1 MIFVPQDL
9 FEPDDSFL
17 FSFEEE
23 DENENEDEKEEEEEK
38 DYEEIDENAD
48 IDAPELTVLAYLKEQ
63 RKIRDLLNP
72 LAGNANVDRRSELW
86 IRCDDCGSVLY
97 LTHLRDNNDLCM
109 GCGHHLRMSSL
120 DRIELFVDRG
130 SWRSL
135 FDQFSSCDPLEF
147 EDYDVYAER
156 TIRSQESTN
165 LQDAIQTGT
174 AFVDSVPVA
183 LAVMDFGYMGGS
195 MGSVVGEKLTRLI
208 EYATAKGLCLI
219 VICASG
225 GARMQEGSLSL
236 MQMAKISS
244 ALYNY
249 QKRAN
254 LAYINI
260 LTSPTTGGV
269 TASFGMLADFIVTE
283 PKSIIG
289 FAGRRVIEATIGEI
303 LPPNFQTAEYLLER
317 GHVDIK
323 VKRKYMR
330 EVLSNLIWA
339 TNRGNYKRA
348 GFIERGLH
356 NGLTHFK
363 EERARRVLNRIDY
376 KPLKDLSFYTP
387 KLTDKNLYASFNNRL
402 AELKAKGAKFNINLE
417 NETESYNKDQD
428 KNKEKTKKGFLYSG
442 KSLYY
447 KSSELVQFLLN
458 PTEFLKNLSV
468 QNNGEE
474 SLIPGPKKLKKFS
487 KENKETKK
495 IKKTK
500 EEKLKTFLKFYND
513 LQRKKLHGIPRLES
527 NGKGFE
533 KPKNSSF
540 EIPTFE
546 KSKWVYFGN
555 IKKNNGTGNRN
566 NGTGNNGAGTLS
578 LGSIGIP
585 IPSFKD
591 KSKNKKTYITGMSG
605 TGTLSTGS
613 YSTWTQ
619 MSHIRNNGTANNGTG
634 NNGTGANAERE
645 NGTRNNGSEK
655 QKAPGPMIKINSIVP
670 FSKSKGSPKPKGKSS
685 IPGLKRLFLTRAS
698 NASYLQVLGSYQA
711 VEHLFNSS
719 IVEREERKCKPV
731 SFAFNYHRDS
741 LVQKFGAFDEAI
753 AFAKAQSLHWRNVY
767 DGASAPQKL
776 APFESGILKRTEKR
790 FFYYILEK
798 HINLLEKRRANRLA
812 NPEMAANER
821 LTKKNAD
828 ANVTRRAANL
838 QFNID
843 KDFKF
848 VLGKK
853 FKKSPKKK

>member
-1 MIFVPQDL
+1 MIFVPHDL

-23 DENENEDEKEEEEEK
+23 EEDENENEDENQEEEEEK

-72 LAGNANVDRRSELW
+72 LAGNASVDRRSELW

-109 GCGHHLRMSSL
+109 GCGHHLRMSSV

-208 EYATAKGLCLI
+208 EYATAKGLCLV

-348 GFIERGLH
+348 GFMERGLH

-363 EERARRVLNRIDY
+363 EERARRVCNRREY
-376 KPLKDLSFYTP
+376 KPLRDLSFYTP
-387 KLTDKNLYASFNNRL
+387 KLTDKNLYASFNSRL
-402 AELKAKGAKFNINLE
+402 AELKAKGAKFNINVE
-417 NETESYNKDQD
+417 NDTESSNKDQD
-428 KNKEKTKKGFLYSG
+428 KNKEKPKNAFLYSG
-442 KSLYY
+442 KSLHY
-447 KSSELVQFLLN
+447 KNSELVQFLLN
-458 PTEFLKNLSV
+458 PPAFLKNISV
-468 QNNGEE
+468 LNNGEE
-474 SLIPGPKKLKKFS
+474 SPIAETKKVKKFS
-487 KENKETKK
+487 KE
-495 IKKTK
+495 TK
-500 EEKLKTFLKFYND
+500 EEKLKRFLEFYSLSSFYD
-513 LQRKKLHGIPRLES
+513 LKRKKLHGIPRLES
-527 NGKGFE
+527 NGQGFIRA
-533 KPKNSSF
+533 KTFSF
-540 EIPTFE
+540 ELSSLE
-546 KSKWVYFGN
+546 KSKWIFFSN
-555 IKKNNGTGNRN
+555 RKRKNGTG
-566 NGTGNNGAGTLS
+566 
-578 LGSIGIP
+578 
-585 IPSFKD
+585 
-591 KSKNKKTYITGMSG
+591 
-605 TGTLSTGS
+605 
-613 YSTWTQ
+613 
-619 MSHIRNNGTANNGTG
+619 NNGTG
-634 NNGTGANAERE
+634 NNGTGN
-645 NGTRNNGSEK
+645 NGTGTHSIGIVRWPSYAGNSKNKKTYIAGISGTGTFGTGNYSTWTQISHIGTNGTSNNGTGNNGTGGKEYGTSNNRSER
-655 QKAPGPMIKINSIVP
+655 QKPPGPLIKINSIVP
-670 FSKSKGSPKPKGKSS
+670 FSKSKDIFPAQGKSS

-698 NASYLQVLGSYQA
+698 NASYLQVLVSYQA

-719 IVEREERKCKPV
+719 LVEREERKCKPV
-731 SFAFNYHRDS
+731 SFGFNYGRDS
-741 LVQKFGAFDEAI
+741 LVEKFGAFDEAI

-776 APFESGILKRTEKR
+776 APYESPRLKRTEKR

-821 LTKKNAD
+821 LTKKNAE
-828 ANVTRRAANL
+828 ANATKRAANL
-838 QFNID
+838 QFSID